1 MLLTWVRPIKC
12 RRVLHKP
19 MKTRRPGSL
28 ETIFKAAYH
37 PQLLEMLQSK
47 YIQKLSLKTWK
58 QLLCYVKRIV
68 KYSEIQPVGS
78 LKYTCQ
84 KVTLTLQAQDFD
96 NQSTNSDIQE
106 TLFSL
111 TFHNTISTLRSL
123 FLHWEETQSICE
135 SFCLFPTFVSKFQR
149 TE

>member
-47 YIQKLSLKTWK
+47 YIQNIHQKFGNNLYATWRK
-58 QLLCYVKRIV
+58 WL
-68 KYSEIQPVGS
+68 
-78 LKYTCQ
+78 
-84 KVTLTLQAQDFD
+84 
-96 NQSTNSDIQE
+96 N
-106 TLFSL
+106 
-111 TFHNTISTLRSL
+111 TLRCSQL
-123 FLHWEETQSICE
+123 VYYNTLEG
-135 SFCLFPTFVSKFQR
+135 K
-149 TE
+149 